1 MQAAE
6 LPVWGILDVGSNTF
20 RLCVYRLEPGG
31 GYEELASVKAAVGLA
46 SYLTPSGEL
55 SQEGIDKAGKELA
68 KLARMASL
76 MQCDELCIFATAAVR
91 NCSNSA
97 DALVQLEHACWHP
110 IQVISGREE
119 AQLSLMGAMESAI
132 VRDGLFF
139 DIGGGST
146 ELISLEGGAAV
157 GGESIPLGSLNAWM
171 RCCEQILPKERELK
185 QLARE
190 VGKLLDASS
199 VELPQH
205 CEALCSGGTMRFA
218 LKMAR
223 KLGAECPGRKLGSA
237 ELELIF
243 NTLRSEP
250 NLLAHYMLQIN
261 PARVHTLMP
270 GITIAREILR
280 RLGCDSVV
288 VAKTGVREGYLRR
301 KIDAEH
307 PIASL

>member
-97 DALVQLEHACWHP
+97 DALVQLERACWHP

-119 AQLSLMGAMESAI
+119 AQLSLMGAMESAT

-146 ELISLEGGAAV
+146 ELISLEGGAAA

-171 RCCEQILPKERELK
+171 RCCEQILPKEHELK

-190 VGKLLDASS
+190 VGALLDASR

-218 LKMAR
+218 LKMA
-223 KLGAECPGRKLGSA
+223 RKLGSA

-261 PARVHTLMP
+261 PARVHTLLP
-270 GITIAREILR
+270 GITIGREILH